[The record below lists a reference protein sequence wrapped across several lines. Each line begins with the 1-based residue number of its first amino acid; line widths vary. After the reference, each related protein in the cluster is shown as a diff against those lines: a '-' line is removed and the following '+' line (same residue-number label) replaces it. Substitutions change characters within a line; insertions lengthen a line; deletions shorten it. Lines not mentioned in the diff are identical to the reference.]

1 MLVHGLNKR
10 EGKVGFGGLEQ
21 HGGLLASQL
30 ENNALSRNLRRVG
43 GGSSSSTPGNCQ
55 THSHQMRG
63 NTESSLGDLY
73 ISL

>member
-1 MLVHGLNKR
+1 MDWIRGRVKWVLVASMPAWW
-10 EGKVGFGGLEQ
+10 
-21 HGGLLASQL
+21 LASQL

-43 GGSSSSTPGNCQ
+43 GGTSSSTPGNCQ

-63 NTESSLGDLY
+63 NTERSLGDLY